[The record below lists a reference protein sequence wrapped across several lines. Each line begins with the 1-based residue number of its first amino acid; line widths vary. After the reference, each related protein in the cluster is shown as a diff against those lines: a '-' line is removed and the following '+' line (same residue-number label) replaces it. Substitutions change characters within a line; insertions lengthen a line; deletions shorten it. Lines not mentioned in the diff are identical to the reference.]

1 MVGAGWLRSRRIIT
15 LPLVKQGLMAGWLV
29 AYIFCL
35 RDTGI
40 SMIVNPPGRD
50 PLTVRTFTLMAN
62 NPMELI
68 SALCVIMILAVLI
81 P

>member
-1 MVGAGWLRSRRIIT
+1 MAAWL
-15 LPLVKQGLMAGWLV
+15 A

-68 SALCVIMILAVLI
+68 SALCVIMVLAVLI
-81 P
+81 PLGVGSKLLRGITA